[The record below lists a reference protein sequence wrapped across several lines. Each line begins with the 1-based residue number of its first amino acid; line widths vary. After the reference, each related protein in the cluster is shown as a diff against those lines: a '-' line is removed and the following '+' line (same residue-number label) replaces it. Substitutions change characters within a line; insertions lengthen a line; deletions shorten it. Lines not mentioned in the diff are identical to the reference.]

1 MTVTACML
9 ERDGTDEVRVER
21 VFPEIVDMA
30 WLYFS
35 GVWLLAVLILM
46 VLAFAELTVGNTN

>member
-1 MTVTACML
+1 ML

-46 VLAFAELTVGNTN
+46 VLAFAERTVGNTN